1 MVSSK
6 SVAGHSW
13 LRQAHRGCRS
23 DLQWLGLPP
32 PCFALHLSRVAKR
45 RIGRQ
50 AQSLE
55 DRWARRIHRPRRT
68 VPPRRQALGDSTARG
83 RRPSDERQRCGS
95 WHGSR
100 PSTPHRKRRAR
111 AYVRK
116 QEPLN
121 LRLLEAGVG
130 IEEILANL
138 AVSFPS
144 ISRAALRHAIGS
156 CAMAARSEPDRRG
169 KAPRDAR
176 VQDEDI
182 ASRRM
187 P

>member
-1 MVSSK
+1 MSTGIGRA
-6 SVAGHSW
+6 SVGA
-13 LRQAHRGCRS
+13 A
-23 DLQWLGLPP
+23 P

-50 AQSLE
+50 ARSLE

-68 VPPRRQALGDSTARG
+68 VPPRRQALGNSTARG

-100 PSTPHRKRRAR
+100 PSTPDRKRGAR
-111 AYVRK
+111 AYASGYVRK

-121 LRLLEAGVG
+121 LRLFEVGVG

-138 AVSFPS
+138 ASASRGFRGQPCATPS
-144 ISRAALRHAIGS
+144 GS
-156 CAMAARSEPDRRG
+156 CATDARSELTAGEKRR
-169 KAPRDAR
+169 APR
-176 VQDEDI
+176 
-182 ASRRM
+182 ASRTKT
-187 P
+187 